1 MRKILVAEDE
11 SSIRELIAINL
22 SRQGYEVYQ
31 ASDGKQAIELFDKY
45 KNEFAVVILDIMMP
59 VCDGTQVCRH
69 IRETDSTTGIIFLSA
84 KTQETDKIYGLLS
97 GADDYI
103 TKPFSVGE
111 MIARIEAVCRRVE
124 QSRNASGSEMN
135 DETSLGEFT
144 LSAKKRSLFKNGEK
158 IELSQI
164 EFEILYCLFSNA
176 GKVID
181 RKNILETV
189 WGDNFYGDEKV
200 VDVNI
205 RRLRLKVEDD
215 ASCPK
220 HLLTVWGKGYK
231 WIG

>member
-11 SSIRELIAINL
+11 NSIRELIAINL

-31 ASDGKQAIELFDKY
+31 APDGAQAIELFDKY
-45 KNEFAVVILDIMMP
+45 KNEFDAVILDIMMP
-59 VCDGTQVCRH
+59 VYDGTQVCRH
-69 IRETDSTTGIIFLSA
+69 IRETDHTTGIIFLSA
-84 KTQETDKIYGLLS
+84 RTQETDKIYGLLS

-111 MIARIEAVCRRVE
+111 LIARIEAVCRRVE

-135 DETSLGEFT
+135 EETSLGEFT

-164 EFEILYCLFSNA
+164 EFEILYCLFFNA
-176 GKVID
+176 GKVIE
-181 RKNILETV
+181 RKNILQTV
-189 WGDNFYGDEKV
+189 WGDNFCGDEKV

-205 RRLRLKVEDD
+205 RRLRLKIEDD

-220 HLLTVWGKGYK
+220 HLVTVWGKGYK
-231 WIG
+231 WIS